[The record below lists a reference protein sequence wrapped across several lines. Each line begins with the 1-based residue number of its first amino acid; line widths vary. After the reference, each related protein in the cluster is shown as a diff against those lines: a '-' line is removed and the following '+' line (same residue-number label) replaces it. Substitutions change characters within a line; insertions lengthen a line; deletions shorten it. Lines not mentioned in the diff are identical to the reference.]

1 MYEQAFRLQK
11 WAIIL
16 DFLCIIVSA
25 TTLILAYKQLVP
37 LWGLVGGA
45 VAGAL
50 LLVCSLYCFI
60 KGRKLNRQAMEQEY
74 REFEEAEREAQA
86 ATSAQT
92 QTEEQ

>member
-50 LLVCSLYCFI
+50 LLVFL
-60 KGRKLNRQAMEQEY
+60 
-74 REFEEAEREAQA
+74 
-86 ATSAQT
+86 
-92 QTEEQ
+92 